1 MSEALGLLQGRI
13 KPPPDWPC
21 AQFSESILVA
31 GVRWHY
37 QRIKHEEASNNPS
50 NNAALLATK
59 TAEQPKL
66 LLLHGTGASTHSW
79 APLVAQL
86 RDHWDCLLVDL
97 PGHGFSSG
105 FVAGVPTLP
114 RIASALSELLSAL
127 AFQPR
132 VIGGHSAG
140 AAIAVQMALGH
151 CECRSLVSI
160 NGAFLPFG
168 SVAAPIFSKAAGWL
182 AKARLFQQTTA
193 LHGYFRRPI
202 TKLLEETGSH
212 PNEQMIRAYQLLMR
226 RPEHIRGTLQMM
238 AAWDLQQLKSQLG
251 TLSTPIELV
260 VCANDKTVSPWQS
273 QRLAELVVNARL
285 TEIPRLGHLGHE
297 EQPNRFLGIFERL
310 NAASKR

>member
-1 MSEALGLLQGRI
+1 MSNTLSPLSRSIALPQN
-13 KPPPDWPC
+13 WPY
-21 AQFSESILVA
+21 AAFSQSIQID
-31 GVRWHY
+31 GVSWHY
-37 QRIKHEEASNNPS
+37 QRIRHRNHPIQPTTHTKRASEPV
-50 NNAALLATK
+50 AL
-59 TAEQPKL
+59 PKL

-79 APLVAQL
+79 APLVAL
-86 RDHWDCLLVDL
+86 LGDNWDCLLVDL

-105 FVAGVPTLP
+105 FTTGTPTLP
-114 RIASALSELLSAL
+114 RIASALNELLL
-127 AFQPR
+127 GIAFQPD

-140 AAIAVQMALGH
+140 AAIAVQMALWH
-151 CECRSLVSI
+151 CNPAGLVSI

-226 RPEHIRGTLQMM
+226 RPAHIRGTLQMM
-238 AAWDLQQLKSQLG
+238 AAWDLKPLKSQLSA
-251 TLSTPIELV
+251 LRTPIELV

-273 QRLAELVVNARL
+273 QRLAELVVNSTL
-285 TEIPRLGHLGHE
+285 TEIPGLGHLGHE
-297 EQPNRFLGIFERL
+297 EQPHRFVDIFGRLGVPE
-310 NAASKR
+310 KR